1 MLELHERYVNFY
13 TDFAFKKL
21 FGTEVNKDLLI
32 SFLNALLQGKEQIK
46 DLKYIN
52 TENLGSQE
60 FDRKAVFDV
69 YCETEDGQRIL
80 VEMQKADQQYF
91 KDRSI
96 FYSTFPI
103 RDQAVKGYWDYRLNA
118 VYTIGILN
126 FSFDDDDPEY
136 YHHEVKL
143 VDTYTQKVFYDKLT
157 YIYLE
162 MPKFQKSEHE
172 LETMFEKWLY
182 AIKHLASLMERPAVL
197 REKVFHHLFSQA
209 EIARFNPQERMNYE
223 ESLKN
228 YRDWYSVMETAQIKG
243 EAVGYDRGY
252 EKGME
257 KGKEEGIEIG
267 IEKGEHLKNIENARN
282 FKQLGVD
289 VSIISQATGLSI
301 TEIESL

>member
-252 EKGME
+252 E
-257 KGKEEGIEIG
+257 IG

>member
-197 REKVFHHLFSQA
+197 REKVFHHLFVQA

-252 EKGME
+252 E
-257 KGKEEGIEIG
+257 IG

>member
-32 SFLNALLQGKEQIK
+32 SFLNALLQGKERIK

-103 RDQAVKGYWDYRLNA
+103 RDQAVKGNHWDYRLNA

-126 FSFDDDDPEY
+126 FSFDDDDPNY

-143 VDTYTQKVFYDKLT
+143 VDTHTQKVFYDKLT

-162 MPKFQKSEHE
+162 MPKFQKSENE
-172 LETMFEKWLY
+172 LDSMFEKWLY

-197 REKVFHHLFSQA
+197 REKVFHHLFEQA

-228 YRDWYSVMETAQIKG
+228 YRDLYSVMKTSRIKG
-243 EAVGYDRGY
+243 EIVGYDRGY

-257 KGKEEGIEIG
+257 KG

-301 TEIESL
+301 EEIERLC